1 MVVGLGVDIVEIER
15 MRRALARRSRMKQR
29 LFSEE
34 EQWYCEHKAQ
44 PEIHYALR
52 FAAKEAVLKALGTGF
67 SGMKFLDVE
76 VARDEKGKPYPRLYG
91 AAKHYADKM
100 GIVEM
105 HLSLSYTQS
114 TAVAS
119 AVALTEA
126 ARPPAKTK
134 PSTREELAREF
145 KELRALLDEL
155 SGEEP
160 TTEEGE
166 EAVDASTDALAEE
179 AATEVVEETATELAP
194 ETVEELTATDDI
206 TEAVAGINGEEVS
219 KEGKSADDSTND
231 TT

>member
-15 MRRALARRSRMKQR
+15 MRQALARRSRMKQR

-67 SGMKFLDVE
+67 SGMNFLDVE
-76 VARDEKGKPYPRLYG
+76 VARDEKGRPYPRLAG
-91 AAKHYADKM
+91 AAKEYAEKM

-105 HLSLSYTQS
+105 HLSLSYTKD

-119 AVALTEA
+119 AVAITND
-126 ARPPAKTK
+126 ARPAPKDK

-155 SGEEP
+155 DESEVDETSRAGE
-160 TTEEGE
+160 
-166 EAVDASTDALAEE
+166 AK
-179 AATEVVEETATELAP
+179 
-194 ETVEELTATDDI
+194 ETVHDAT
-206 TEAVAGINGEEVS
+206 
-219 KEGKSADDSTND
+219 
-231 TT
+231 

>member
-1 MVVGLGVDIVEIER
+1 MVVGLGVDIVEIDR

-67 SGMKFLDVE
+67 SGMRFLDVE
-76 VARDEKGKPYPRLYG
+76 VARDEKGRPYPKLYG
-91 AAKHYADKM
+91 AAKEYADKM

-105 HLSLSYTQS
+105 HLSLSYTQT

-119 AVALTEA
+119 AVALTEE
-126 ARPPAKTK
+126 ARPKAKGK

-145 KELRALLDEL
+145 KELRALLDGLDDENQPDEAADDNAKDAED
-155 SGEEP
+155 SSETVAVSDSDFGP
-160 TTEEGE
+160 TDDEDQAIPNDKPDNDGS
-166 EAVDASTDALAEE
+166 DTDNDDPINQAEE
-179 AATEVVEETATELAP
+179 
-194 ETVEELTATDDI
+194 
-206 TEAVAGINGEEVS
+206 VAHDKIQTGM
-219 KEGKSADDSTND
+219 A
-231 TT
+231 